1 MVAVGGI
8 KTCGDKMTERKVY
21 YGWACLLVSIM
32 LDLVVIWKLTGN
44 AYLFEILGVAIFLL
58 GVALIIEV

>member
-1 MVAVGGI
+1 
-8 KTCGDKMTERKVY
+8 MTERKVY
-21 YGWACLLVSIM
+21 YGWVCLLVSIM
-32 LDLVVIWKLTGN
+32 LNLAVIWKLTDH